1 VSLPK
6 PPLDLHSIRP
16 PIILLHITGKNRS
29 YEISS
34 FVETEGSRLLKERP
48 VDFVNFNKRQL
59 TRIYPKGTRVD
70 SSNYLPQTF
79 WNAGCQ
85 MVALNFQTLDLGMQL
100 NLGIFEYNGRS
111 GYLLKPDFMRRP
123 DRINFDPSTES
134 TVDGIIAG
142 TVAVKIISGQF
153 LSDKRNGTYVE
164 VDMLGLPADMS
175 RKKRTRTVPNN
186 GLNPVYGEEPFVFR
200 KVILPELACLRFA
213 AYEESGKFI
222 GHRIVPITGL
232 RPGYRH
238 IPLRNESGQPLLL
251 PSLFVHITV
260 KDYVPEEFSDM
271 VDALSNPIA
280 YQSMADKSRQDSTAA
295 VKRFDTLKEE

>member
-1 VSLPK
+1 
-6 PPLDLHSIRP
+6 
-16 PIILLHITGKNRS
+16 
-29 YEISS
+29 
-34 FVETEGSRLLKERP
+34 
-48 VDFVNFNKRQL
+48 
-59 TRIYPKGTRVD
+59 
-70 SSNYLPQTF
+70 
-79 WNAGCQ
+79 

-164 VDMLGLPADMS
+164 VDMFGLPADMS

-280 YQSMADKSRQDSTAA
+280 YQSMADKARQDSTVV